1 MVILA
6 GWSLLIHTPTKWCS
20 ALCFFLLA
28 ICFLNTASAAK
39 LVSTRVLAALQA
51 IALALKQEFGVNVH
65 VIVRRTVSLYL
76 LKVPPIEAF

>member
-6 GWSLLIHTPTKWCS
+6 GWSLLLHTPKKWCS
-20 ALCFFLLA
+20 ALCLFLLTFYF
-28 ICFLNTASAAK
+28 INPASAAK

-51 IALALKQEFGVNVH
+51 IARALKQEFGVNVH

-76 LKVPPIEAF
+76 LKVSPN